1 MLANLALDRFGKY
14 ESLQKDFI
22 FKMAARIDMRS
33 NLLSHLFVPR
43 AFELNVFFTNP
54 PLPR

>member
-43 AFELNVFFTNP
+43 AFGPTVFFH
-54 PLPR
+54 